1 MGGQEHEKGQLDMSL
16 GWDMS
21 LGGDSSTGACGGH
34 EYDKGQ
40 GLGVQEF
47 GRMKPGGDRSLGV

>member
-1 MGGQEHEKGQLDMSL
+1 
-16 GWDMS
+16 MS
-21 LGGDSSTGACGGH
+21 LGGDSSTGTCGGH